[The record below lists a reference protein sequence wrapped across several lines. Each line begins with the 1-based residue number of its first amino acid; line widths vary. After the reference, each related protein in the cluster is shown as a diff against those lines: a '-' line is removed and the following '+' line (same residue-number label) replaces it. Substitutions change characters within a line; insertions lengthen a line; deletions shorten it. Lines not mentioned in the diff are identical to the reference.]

1 MTSLRAGEMAR
12 SRAARRSLDKQKTE
26 TKRQRRQSRAQVPDD
41 FDLPPLPD
49 DSEVLSFPDWC
60 KLNNI
65 GVRTGRRIRASGNG
79 PVITVLSD
87 RRIGVTKRNNRI
99 WQAQRAR

>member
-1 MTSLRAGEMAR
+1 VTLREHER
-12 SRAARRSLDKQKTE
+12 RA
-26 TKRQRRQSRAQVPDD
+26 RQRRQSRADD

-49 DSEVLSFPDWC
+49 DNEVLSFPDWC
-60 KLNNI
+60 KLNAI
-65 GVRTGRRIRASGNG
+65 SVRTGRKLKAAGLG
-79 PVITVLSD
+79 PVITAISD